1 MTSFHFSFFI
11 PEILSVI
18 FLAYFVVKS
27 AWVGKKDCPSI
38 FNEMTVGSLLLLVS
52 LFIFGRKTG
61 IGFQSMASADSFAF
75 YFKVLF
81 TAVFAVV
88 AMMSREFL
96 KNAVA
101 EKQSFGLVL
110 WSGLVGLYFI
120 SSAVNLLA
128 LYVSTEIFAMSLYVL
143 AANGKN
149 TPHTSGVQGKNCHG
163 IEAGLKY
170 FILGTVASAFMVF
183 GIAMIYLKT
192 GSLAL
197 ADVAAIPTSVWQSP
211 SGILALLFFFAG
223 IGFKIAVFP
232 FHLWVPDVYEGSPT
246 PATALMSVASK
257 AVGILILIRFFQM
270 TVIPAYEKW
279 PLVLAWFSVLTL
291 LYGSL
296 GALGQ
301 TKVKRLLGYSSI
313 THSGYLMLAFAAGT
327 PLATASMLYY
337 LLGYA
342 ASTLAL
348 FYSLTLIEKQ
358 YNSDRTENLN
368 GLAKTSPFL
377 AWSLFIS
384 LFSIAGIPPLAGF
397 MGKFWVLSFTLQAG
411 LVIPAAIGL
420 LAVVLG
426 MAYYL
431 PLAIRIV
438 FKNPEREEKYE
449 IPVSAKWILGL
460 LSLLS
465 IIIGLFQAPLI
476 QAAAIAITN

>member
-1 MTSFHFSFFI
+1 MTPFHFSLFI
-11 PEILSVI
+11 PEILSVV
-18 FLAYFVVKS
+18 FLAYFVIRS
-27 AWVGKKDCPSI
+27 AWAGKKDCPSI
-38 FNEMTVGSLLLLVS
+38 FNEMTVCSLLLLAS

-61 IGFQSMASADSFAF
+61 IGFQNMASADSFAF

-81 TAVFAVV
+81 TSVFAVV

-96 KNAVA
+96 KNAPS
-101 EKQSFGLVL
+101 EKQSFGLIL
-110 WSGLVGLYFI
+110 WCGLVGLYFV
-120 SSAVNLLA
+120 SSSVNLLA
-128 LYVSTEIFAMSLYVL
+128 LYVSTEILAMSLYVL

-149 TPHTSGVQGKNCHG
+149 TPHGSAVEGKSCPG

-183 GIAMIYLKT
+183 GTAMIYLKT
-192 GSLAL
+192 GSLSL
-197 ADVAAIPTSVWQSP
+197 VEIAAAEPTVWQTP
-211 SGILALLFFFAG
+211 SGTLALLFFFAG

-270 TVIPAYEKW
+270 TVMPANEKW
-279 PLVLAWFSVLTL
+279 HAVLAWFSVLTL

-313 THSGYLMLAFAAGT
+313 THSGYLMLAFAAENQM
-327 PLATASMLYY
+327 ATASMLYY

-342 ASTLAL
+342 ASTLGL
-348 FYSLTLIEKQ
+348 FYALTLIEKQ
-358 YNSDRTENLN
+358 YHSDRTENLN
-368 GLAKTSPFL
+368 GLSKTSPFL
-377 AWSLFIS
+377 AWSLFIY

-397 MGKFWVLSFTLQAG
+397 MGKFWILSFTLQAG
-411 LVIPAAIGL
+411 LILPAAIGL

-438 FKNPEREEKYE
+438 FKEPERNEAFQV
-449 IPVSAKWILGL
+449 PLSAKIILGL

-465 IIIGLFQAPLI
+465 IAIGLFQAPLI
-476 QAAAIAITN
+476 QAAVIAIKN